1 MMMKMKKAYK
11 LMKKATKLI
20 GECCEEGEE
29 YEEEDDEEESK
40 AMPVATKRM
49 NMAMRRGAEQFEL
62 GAYDADFQGFSG
74 TVDTVVD
81 QKVAASLLQYYEAF
95 IPARQITTD
104 FDFDAEH
111 CIPTPSYGEDCTTLS
126 SPYIGNCG
134 YSGAGQAFKTFYGVD
149 IWYRQMIDA
158 NLFKFDQTPFF
169 LDDGLNSIDDTGFIY
184 IPTAC

>member
-1 MMMKMKKAYK
+1 MISLTRTDAASGFIDNPDIYLK
-11 LMKKATKLI
+11 
-20 GECCEEGEE
+20 
-29 YEEEDDEEESK
+29 DDK
-40 AMPVATKRM
+40 VY
-49 NMAMRRGAEQFEL
+49 L
-62 GAYDADFQGFSG
+62 FSG